1 MFKKVKKLDK
11 ELCEPNKLEERDLLL
26 GIDQAIHAAHKSS
39 LPLQDVLKIALGSIM
54 EYYEMGSDAE
64 ISFDDV
70 IIHASIAKDSSTCT
84 STAST
89 AEEKLPKDEF
99 STDETPTNET
109 STNQTTTDET
119 STTKTSTSDATDAV
133 IESLPTRVGNTN
145 PLKRKA
151 STELQGPRRRFRR
164 GKVPRLRTPSTKAIM
179 AQMWRLELRF
189 CDEIIEELIKPKH
202 LYCNRFFLTL
212 PDHEAEPLDENSG
225 IMLQP
230 DSMVIR
236 LELPVTLA
244 CMEEKKEAG
253 EYRSAK
259 DMREDFSR
267 MVGHV
272 WKTFPEGHIINDAA
286 HDLSRVFARKWS
298 RKSAWMREEIA
309 EIEARWKEGSDA
321 ASKSDSDSDSDP
333 D

>member
-1 MFKKVKKLDK
+1 MFKQVKKLDK

-26 GIDQAIHAAHKSS
+26 GIDQAIHAAHKSA
-39 LPLQDVLKIALGSIM
+39 LPLQDVLKIALGSLM

-64 ISFDDV
+64 ISFDNV
-70 IIHASIAKDSSTCT
+70 TIHTSSAKDSPACT

-89 AEEKLPKDEF
+89 AEEKLLNDEV
-99 STDETPTNET
+99 STYETPTNET
-109 STNQTTTDET
+109 PTDQAITDET
-119 STTKTSTSDATDAV
+119 PTTENSTSDVTDAV
-133 IESLPTRVGNTN
+133 IESLPTRMGNTN

-151 STELQGPRRRFRR
+151 STELQGHRRRFRR

-179 AQMWRLELRF
+179 SRMRRLELRF
-189 CDEIIEELIKPKH
+189 CDEMIEELIKPKH

-225 IMLQP
+225 IMVQP

-244 CMEEKKEAG
+244 CMEERKEAG

-259 DMREDFSR
+259 DIMDDFSR

-321 ASKSDSDSDSDP
+321 HFVSDSDSDSD
-333 D
+333 